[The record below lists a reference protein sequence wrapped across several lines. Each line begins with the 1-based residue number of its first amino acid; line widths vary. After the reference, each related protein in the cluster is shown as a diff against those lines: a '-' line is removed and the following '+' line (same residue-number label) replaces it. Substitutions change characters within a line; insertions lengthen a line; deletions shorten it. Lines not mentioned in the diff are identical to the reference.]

1 MSITT
6 QPKKLTWLITG
17 CTSGFGLSLSR
28 LVLANGHTLIAT
40 SRHAPHPSLI
50 TSITSSGGRWLTLDV
65 SSPSSAQLIT
75 SLSESGIEIDVLV
88 NNAGYCDFRII
99 ENVKEEEVRGQMETM
114 FFGPVRLMQAVLPGM
129 RKRRFG
135 VVVNFSSGA
144 ALDGNPTMG
153 VYAGAKAGLDG
164 MLKTLLLIVGRGLRE
179 VNGMVANVH
188 RSLESPRERSRA
200 VQYPRLDCCAGDL

>member
-1 MSITT
+1 
-6 QPKKLTWLITG
+6 
-17 CTSGFGLSLSR
+17 
-28 LVLANGHTLIAT
+28 
-40 SRHAPHPSLI
+40 
-50 TSITSSGGRWLTLDV
+50 
-65 SSPSSAQLIT
+65 
-75 SLSESGIEIDVLV
+75 
-88 NNAGYCDFRII
+88 
-99 ENVKEEEVRGQMETM
+99 METM